1 MINCQFDRGKGVV
14 PMGGAI
20 NRSFISAHFLSSAY
34 ILTAQT

>member
-1 MINCQFDRGKGVV
+1 MINRQFDRGKGAV